1 MGLIMNFEEEL
12 KSRTAKAERIFREAL
27 AEESGYTRTL
37 AEAVNYSLLAGGK
50 RMRPVLMEETYR
62 MFGGQGHEIEPFMAG
77 MEMIHTHS
85 LVHDDL
91 PALDNDD
98 LRRGKATTHKEYGE
112 AIAILA
118 GDALL
123 NQAYEVMLS
132 AFSLPVDLRLVARAL
147 SLIAQKAGIRGMLG
161 GQSVDVENEG
171 KLIDEDMLLYVY
183 ENKTS
188 ALIEASMMSGAILA
202 GASQKEVWTVCEAAS
217 RIGMAFQIV
226 DDILDIV
233 GEEGTL
239 GKTIHSDEKNNKTTY
254 VVLHGLDESREQVE
268 KLTEEAVS
276 LLKELDVDTTFLEE
290 YVNHLARRCY

>member
-1 MGLIMNFEEEL
+1 MNFEEEL
-12 KSRTAKAERIFREAL
+12 KTRTARAERIFREAL
-27 AEESGYTRTL
+27 AEEKGYTKTL
-37 AEAVNYSLLAGGK
+37 AEAMNYSLLAGGK

-62 MFGGQGHEIEPFMAG
+62 IFGGQGHEIEPFMAG

-91 PALDNDD
+91 PALDDDD

-147 SLIAQKAGIRGMLG
+147 SLVAQKAGIRGMLG

-171 KLIDEDMLLYVY
+171 VLVDEEMLTYVY
-183 ENKTS
+183 KNKTS
-188 ALIEASMMSGAILA
+188 ALIEASMMCGAILA

-217 RIGMAFQIV
+217 RIGLAFQIV
-226 DDILDIV
+226 DDILDVV
-233 GEEGTL
+233 GEEKTL
-239 GKTIHSDEKNNKTTY
+239 GKTIHSDERNQKTTY
-254 VVLHGLDESREQVE
+254 VVLHGLEESREEVLR
-268 KLTEEAVS
+268 LTEEAVS
-276 LLKELDVDTTFLEE
+276 LLGELERDTGFLEE
-290 YVNHLARRCY
+290 YIRQLAERCS